1 MLSQAEQ
8 ARIERAITAAEQTTS
23 GEIYCVYERK
33 LEIEDATALIW
44 ACLAAL
50 LIPPV
55 IAGAEL
61 LAFAPWSAAHAAS
74 ATAYGWQLLSHFVLV
89 QGLCFAG
96 AFALLS
102 IPAVRRALT
111 PRAVK
116 RARAHRAALQHFHA
130 RGLHQTRDRTGVL
143 IFVVEQD
150 HQIEIIAD
158 VGIHAKTPP
167 EAWGEAT
174 AALAS
179 GLKQGQAAEGFEA
192 AIGLC
197 GGMLAMHFPPRPNDM
212 DELPNRIVVIE

>member
-1 MLSQAEQ
+1 MLNPAEQ
-8 ARIERAITAAEQTTS
+8 ERIERAIAQAESATS

-33 LEIEDATALIW
+33 LSGDDANPLLW
-44 ACLAAL
+44 ASLLAL
-50 LIPPV
+50 LLAPF

-61 LAFAPWSAAHAAS
+61 LAFTPWSAAHATG
-74 ATAYGWQLLSHFVLV
+74 ATAYGWQLLSHYVLI
-89 QGLCFAG
+89 QGVCF
-96 AFALLS
+96 FAALAIVSL
-102 IPAVRRALT
+102 PVVRQALT

-150 HQIEIIAD
+150 RQIEVIAD
-158 VGIHAKTPP
+158 TGIHTKTAP

-174 AALAS
+174 AVLAA
-179 GLKQGQAAEGFEA
+179 GLKRGQASEGFEA

-197 GGMLAMHFPPRPNDM
+197 GKLLAEHFPRRPDDTN
-212 DELPNRIVVIE
+212 ELPNRIVVIE